1 MSGEPGR
8 WCLRCEDA
16 GVACTL
22 SMAGEYGE
30 VLDEGVA
37 HWRRVHGAR
46 GDDAEV
52 RGCVAELMRRQDI
65 DFLRVPE
72 ADAESARRGRA
83 DWPF

>member
-1 MSGEPGR
+1 MAGEPGR

-22 SMAGEYGE
+22 SMAGEFDA
-30 VLDEGVA
+30 VLDEGAA

-46 GDDAEV
+46 GEDAEV
-52 RGCVAELMRRQDI
+52 REAVAELMRRQDI
-65 DFLRVPE
+65 DFLGGPE
-72 ADAESARRGRA
+72 PEGDGSRRGRP